1 MIVEEPNVRME
12 TRVEPPVAGLKHK
25 TLRGGAVTVVSQGIR
40 FVIYTGS
47 TVVMARLLSPADFG
61 LVGMVTAVT
70 GFLAVFKDAGL
81 SVATIQ
87 RDVVTREQ
95 VSTLFWINTAVG
107 LALAAVCL
115 IAAPLVAS

>member
-1 MIVEEPNVRME
+1 MIVEEVKGQPE
-12 TRVEPPVAGLKHK
+12 STAAAQAACPGLKQK
-25 TLRGGAVTVVSQGIR
+25 TLRGGAITVVSQGIR
-40 FVIYTGS
+40 FTIYTLS

-70 GFLAVFKDAGL
+70 GFLSVFKDAGL

-95 VSTLFWINTAVG
+95 VSTLFW
-107 LALAAVCL
+107 L
-115 IAAPLVAS
+115 